1 MSDITNHHRYMHS
14 PVQKRWNMAMLRK
27 ATLPVTALILIFVFD
42 AIFTPAFFNLS
53 FVNGHLYGSLIDI
66 FYRGAPLI
74 LMSVGMAVV
83 IATAGIDLSVGAVV
97 AIAGAVMAVMVD
109 ANQYPDW
116 LIVLATLGAGLLCGL
131 WNGILVAFL
140 KIQPIIATLIL
151 MVAGRGIAQ
160 MITGGQIITFH
171 SELFKGLGEGYFLGL
186 PMRVILVALA
196 VVVIVVLIRR
206 SALGLFVE
214 SVGGNVSASRL
225 AGIDSRGILIGAY
238 MLCGLCAG
246 FAGMIITADISGADS
261 NNAGL
266 WMEMDAILAVVIG
279 GTSLAGGRFSLLLTV
294 LGALVIQSLTISI
307 LVSGLPAEY
316 TLLVKAVV
324 IVLILLIQ
332 SPQMKQKIMT
342 KWRARHAR
350 R

>member
-1 MSDITNHHRYMHS
+1 MTDRAEHLHESKLS
-14 PVQKRWNMAMLRK
+14 KVNMNSAMLRK
-27 ATLPVTALILIFVFD
+27 ATLPVLALVLILLFD
-42 AIFTPAFFNLS
+42 AIVTPMFFHLS
-53 FVNGHLYGSLIDI
+53 FVNGHLYGSLVDI

-74 LMSVGMAVV
+74 LMSVGMALV
-83 IATAGIDLSVGAVV
+83 IATGGIDLSVGAVV
-97 AIAGAVMAVMVD
+97 AIAGAVMAVMID
-109 ANQYPDW
+109 AHTYPGW
-116 LIVLATLGAGLLCGL
+116 VIVLATLGAGLLCGL
-131 WNGILVAFL
+131 WNGFLVAYL

-160 MITGGQIITFH
+160 MITGGQIVTFH
-171 SELFKGLGEGYFLGL
+171 SVLFKGLGEGFLLGL
-186 PMRVILVALA
+186 PMRVVMVAIG
-196 VVVIVVLIRR
+196 VIVIMLLIRR
-206 SALGLFVE
+206 TALGMFIE
-214 SVGGNVSASRL
+214 AVGGNLSASRL
-225 AGIDSRGILIGAY
+225 AGIDSRSILVGVY

-294 LGALVIQSLTISI
+294 LGALVIQTLTISI

-316 TLLVKAVV
+316 TLLVKAIV

-332 SPQMKQKIMT
+332 SPQMKSKFVA

-350 R
+350 G